1 MTTRRAWLLG
11 LVAGFL
17 VAAAAFFFARMQPE
31 AETTAPAA
39 ATAASPAGTSEASA
53 SREQAQDDRPTSAS
67 GSAPPAGLTGL
78 VALADAGDRQAAC
91 QVGYELLRCAHRQSR
106 REAVMLSMLA
116 QRERILEAEGDLAA
130 ANRLAGEQA
139 LMIEAAKSCDAIP
152 APLRNR
158 GSHYLRQSALAG
170 DPVAMLAYGLGHQ
183 FNPSGRGMVADTTFE
198 AWREEA
204 PAMLHRALLAGQ
216 PAAALGLAVGYHDD
230 MGTSNSLIRDDAYR
244 TAVYHLLS
252 VRLFG
257 TAEFRDW
264 LDPLDA
270 KQLQAARLEA
280 GRLHADVFEGRL
292 HPRSDMYLMPPMYY
306 QPNRSGPPCGPSP

>member
-11 LVAGFL
+11 LVTGLL
-17 VAAAAFFFARMQPE
+17 VAAAAFFLARTQPE

-39 ATAASPAGTSEASA
+39 ATAASPAGISAAST
-53 SREQAQDDRPTSAS
+53 SREQTQDDRPTSAA

-106 REAVMLSMLA
+106 REAVILSMLA
-116 QRERILEAEGDLAA
+116 ERERTLEAEGDLAA

-139 LMIEAAKSCDAIP
+139 LLIEAAKTCDTIP
-152 APLRNR
+152 EPLRDR

-170 DPVAMLAYGLGHQ
+170 DPAGMLAYGLGHQ
-183 FNPSGRGMVADTTFE
+183 FNPSGRGMAADTTFE

-216 PAAALGLAVGYHDD
+216 PAAAWSLAVGYRDD
-230 MGTSNSLIRDDAYR
+230 MGTSNSVIPDDPYR
-244 TAVYHLLS
+244 AAVYYLLS
-252 VRLFG
+252 ARLFG
-257 TAEFRDW
+257 TAEHQDW
-264 LDPLDA
+264 LDRLDA
-270 KQLQAARLEA
+270 EQLQAARLEA
-280 GRLHADVFEGRL
+280 GRLHAGVFEGRL
-292 HPRSDMYLMPPMYY
+292 HPRSEMYSRPPMSY
-306 QPNRSGPPCGPSP
+306 QPNRFPSPCGPPP